1 MNKYL
6 LLRDNKQSGPYTVP
20 EIISMGIKPY
30 DLVWL
35 EGKSAAWRYPSEI
48 EELKAYSPAVEEQPF
63 DRFYKKPQAKT
74 VPVTVADQETE
85 PTEIVDHNRYKPQT
99 SADSNEIIQT
109 KKVYINFPAGSKPI
123 SKPGNK
129 PVSNPDNKP
138 VSQPARK
145 SFTPVAAAP
154 LQEVVKPVEKISSPA
169 QEELIKNVNVS
180 PSYHQEIV
188 ENRRPADRRFMNV
201 SIAACLLLAIISG
214 VLYFNYSRQ
223 RASLEELSTIVQE
236 LEDKEKASVQTVP
249 AALVNAD
256 VPAEQ
261 PAENNTASIIPDIN
275 HSTTENNSAEALPKK
290 DKPVSRNKNS
300 EDNQS
305 AILFTEKKE
314 QPAMKE
320 EAETVEQPLVTR
332 ENLFKLVDVK
342 PNAYKTGVLG
352 GISNLQFE
360 LTNNS
365 NIELHRVAIE
375 IKYLGPEKKVVRTQ
389 TVYFENVAP
398 GAQTTIDVPKSNRG
412 VTIEYHI
419 TDIKS

>member
-1 MNKYL
+1 
-6 LLRDNKQSGPYTVP
+6 
-20 EIISMGIKPY
+20 MGIKPY

-48 EELKAYSPAVEEQPF
+48 EELKAHAPAVEEQPF
-63 DRFYKKPQAKT
+63 DRFYKKPQANT
-74 VPVTVADQETE
+74 LSAPVADYETA
-85 PTEIVDHNRYKPQT
+85 PAEIVDHNRYKPQS
-99 SADSNEIIQT
+99 SAGFNEVIQT
-109 KKVYINFPAGSKPI
+109 KKVYINFPAGSKPG
-123 SKPGNK
+123 SE
-129 PVSNPDNKP
+129 PDNKP
-138 VSQPARK
+138 DNKPESKPDNKPDSQPLAQPVRK
-145 SFTPVAAAP
+145 PFTPVAAAP
-154 LQEVVKPVEKISSPA
+154 IQAVVNPIEKTSSHA
-169 QEELIKNVNVS
+169 QEDLIKHVNAAPV
-180 PSYHQEIV
+180 YHPDIV
-188 ENRRPADRRFMNV
+188 ENRKPADRRFMNV

-223 RASLEELSTIVQE
+223 RASLEELITIVQE
-236 LEDKEKASVQTVP
+236 LENKEKAAMQTVP

-256 VPAEQ
+256 VSAEQ
-261 PAENNTASIIPDIN
+261 PAENNTASILPDID
-275 HSTTENNSAEALPKK
+275 HSTTGNNAAEAVLPKK
-290 DKPVSRNKNS
+290 DKPVSKNKNS
-300 EDNQS
+300 EDSQP
-305 AILFTEKKE
+305 AIVFTEKKE
-314 QPAMKE
+314 QAA
-320 EAETVEQPLVTR
+320 EAETGERPVVTR

-398 GAQTTIDVPKSNRG
+398 GAQSTIDVPKSNRG
-412 VTIEYHI
+412 VTIEYNI